1 LDTPNTKVVSKFSKI
16 RKKSDLKKKSKIEQK
31 NQKLN
36 KKTKPAFLPLSP
48 QNRVNLISFIVP

>member
-1 LDTPNTKVVSKFSKI
+1 VVSKFSKI
-16 RKKSDLKKKSKIEQK
+16 HKKSDLKKKSKIEQK

-48 QNRVNLISFIVP
+48 RNRVNLISFIVP